1 MITNS
6 NANRKKSLRFEKDD
20 RLRLIAAVKMRRLL
34 WDMTHTEH
42 SDFVRVKAAWQSV
55 GQQLNR
61 DRKLYFLV

>member
-1 MITNS
+1 MKTNS

-34 WDMTHTEH
+34 WDMTHAEH

-55 GQQLNR
+55 GQQLDR
-61 DRKLYFLV
+61 DRKLCI